1 MYFCSTEMNQLN
13 NTAMEAKNVKNGI
26 ICSIARIE
34 KETEKALQLTFSV
47 VLYGADFVIRK
58 QWMPKSMINE
68 VCREDDRIFFTPKN
82 DWILDKKTREYCAYV
97 AETFDNVR
105 NEIKTYL
112 SRINT
117 EVIKRVSA

>member
-1 MYFCSTEMNQLN
+1 
-13 NTAMEAKNVKNGI
+13 MEAKNVKNGI

-47 VLYGADFVIRK
+47 KLYGADFVIRK
-58 QWMPKSMINE
+58 QWMSKSMINE
-68 VCREDDRIFFTPKN
+68 VCRENDRIFFTPKN

-105 NEIKTYL
+105 HEVKTYL

-117 EVIKRVSA
+117 EVIKIVSA